1 MKHQVLFSVMKMLP
15 DTWRQGQI
23 CAVLMLSQVDISV
36 IAG

>member
-1 MKHQVLFSVMKMLP
+1 MKHQVLFSVMLP

-36 IAG
+36 AAR